1 MLARTCESALHCWPK
16 SLSLSVLRRGGRRG
30 RCPLQKSRS
39 ARRQKREG
47 VRERQC
53 ARHVCGV
60 GVEWVGGGAVRGVMW
75 AWRGRGVSV
84 ARGCCVECT
93 GGVSSGCSLLE
104 WMRLSHSHS
113 AS

>member
-1 MLARTCESALHCWPK
+1 MLARTCESAFHCWPK

-60 GVEWVGGGAVRGVMW
+60 GVEWVVSGWVGVPCVAW
-75 AWRGRGVSV
+75 AWRERGAWVLRRV
-84 ARGCCVECT
+84 HWGCVEW
-93 GGVSSGCSLLE
+93 V
-104 WMRLSHSHS
+104 
-113 AS
+113 

>member
-1 MLARTCESALHCWPK
+1 MLARTCESAFHCWPK

-60 GVEWVGGGAVRGVMW
+60 GVEWVGGGAVRGC
-75 AWRGRGVSV
+75 GVSV
-84 ARGCCVECT
+84 ARGCVQYWGGCVEW
-93 GGVSSGCSLLE
+93 V
-104 WMRLSHSHS
+104 
-113 AS
+113 